1 MILTVDAVWK
11 DYDNITGHLTA
22 DGWKVVRPQPR
33 GIASSTG
40 SIEGETLH
48 DLASD
53 VALCIRS
60 LCDAPVVL
68 LGQGFGKV
76 LARVVTTDHP
86 NLVRAA
92 VLAAAEDS
100 KVPEDMGKAPFI
112 AGSSALPEAQRLA
125 LPTTAAP

>member
-100 KVPEDMGKAPFI
+100 KVPEDMGKSPFI
-112 AGSSALPEAQRLA
+112 AGS
-125 LPTTAAP
+125 